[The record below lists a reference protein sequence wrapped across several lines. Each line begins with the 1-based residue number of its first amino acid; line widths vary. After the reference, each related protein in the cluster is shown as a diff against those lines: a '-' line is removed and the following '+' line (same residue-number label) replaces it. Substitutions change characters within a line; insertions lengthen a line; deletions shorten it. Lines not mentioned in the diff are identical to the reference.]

1 MTCLSKYNALVLYM
15 WYRGQYFI
23 EKGYGKLGQLR
34 QKLLNFEK
42 DQLGLVRN
50 NLPLIGTAP
59 LRDVF
64 QIFRCKVVALCNFIA
79 TLQCQ

>member
-1 MTCLSKYNALVLYM
+1 M
-15 WYRGQYFI
+15 WYKGQYFI

-50 NLPLIGTAP
+50 NLVLIGTAP
-59 LRDVF
+59 LSDVF
-64 QIFRCKVVALCNFIA
+64 LIFRCKVVALCNS
-79 TLQCQ
+79 

>member
-1 MTCLSKYNALVLYM
+1 M
-15 WYRGQYFI
+15 WYKGQYFI

-42 DQLGLVRN
+42 DELGLVRN
-50 NLPLIGTAP
+50 NLVLIGTAP
-59 LRDVF
+59 LSDVF
-64 QIFRCKVVALCNFIA
+64 LIFRCKVVALCNSRA

>member
-1 MTCLSKYNALVLYM
+1 M

-23 EKGYGKLGQLR
+23 EKGYGKLRQLR
-34 QKLLNFEK
+34 QNFEK

-50 NLPLIGTAP
+50 NLLLIGTAP